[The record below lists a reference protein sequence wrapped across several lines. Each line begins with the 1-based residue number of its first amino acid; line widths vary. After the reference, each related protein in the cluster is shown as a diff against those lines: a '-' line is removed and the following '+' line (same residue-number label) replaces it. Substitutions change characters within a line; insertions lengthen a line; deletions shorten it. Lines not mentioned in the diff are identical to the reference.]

1 MPAIPIEQAVRTMLT
16 SNIANLTV
24 PDASITH
31 GYRLQDSS
39 LPAITFSVDS
49 TAKGS
54 ISADI
59 FVSEATVT
67 AIAATTYDVSVLQ
80 AAVSSACIA
89 GSYGLFFR
97 AVDVTNQSI
106 LPESV
111 GMGDEQEPAQG
122 ITNIT
127 VHWSSS

>member
-49 TAKGS
+49 TANGS

-80 AAVSSACIA
+80 AAVRSACIA